1 MTNAVYTA
9 TKLAVGKKGLLPPDA
24 NGYYTM
30 PVGALNVFNS
40 VGQYYTLDGAKHL
53 FDESSIFQRRIANG
67 CLKGELGHPKRGE
80 NMSMDDYMTR
90 ILTIE
95 ETNVCCHFRK
105 IWLDY
110 DFGKKN
116 PQFKNPNMI
125 AIMAEV
131 KPSGPKG
138 QSLKESFDNPDE
150 NVCFSIRSLTRDYY
164 QRGQCMRVLQQI
176 VGFDA
181 VTEPGLALATMWSAP
196 ALESMVETVVTKRD
210 VQSVVDHVPAL
221 VGMESTLEMANE
233 ALAVFSDNLQVPLYT
248 KW

>member
-138 QSLKESFDNPDE
+138 QSLKESFENPDE

-196 ALESMVETVVTKRD
+196 ALESMVETVVTKRN
-210 VQSVVDHVPAL
+210 VQSVVDHVPAM

-233 ALAVFSDNLQVPLYT
+233 ALAVFSDNLQVPLYA

>member
-210 VQSVVDHVPAL
+210 VQSVVDHVPAM

-233 ALAVFSDNLQVPLYT
+233 ALAVFSDNLQVPLYA

>member
-138 QSLKESFDNPDE
+138 QSLKESFENPDE

-210 VQSVVDHVPAL
+210 VQSVVDHVPAM

-233 ALAVFSDNLQVPLYT
+233 ALAVFSDNLQVPLYA

>member
-181 VTEPGLALATMWSAP
+181 VTEPGLTLATMWSAP

-210 VQSVVDHVPAL
+210 VQSVVDHVPAM

-233 ALAVFSDNLQVPLYT
+233 ALAVFSDNLQVPLYA

>member
-210 VQSVVDHVPAL
+210 VQSVVDHVPAM

-233 ALAVFSDNLQVPLYT
+233 ALAVFSDSLQVPLYA